1 MSDSQWWKNPQ
12 GLVAAATICVMV
24 LGFFY
29 VREKLM
35 WEQSSRIDNVEKRG
49 ESAIAQA
56 NARFERIEQAVS
68 QLRDQVNFLERK
80 IDRLEFSMKE
90 VKDQQNP

>member
-1 MSDSQWWKNPQ
+1 M
-12 GLVAAATICVMV
+12 I

-35 WEQSSRIDNVEKRG
+35 WEQSSRIEAVEKRG
-49 ESAIAQA
+49 ESAIAAA
-56 NARFERIEQAVS
+56 NTRFERLEQTIS

-80 IDRLEFSMKE
+80 IDHLEFDMKNL
-90 VKDQQNP
+90 KDGLKDGQ